1 MRVEPVGRVVDRPA
15 VAEVGMTARGMPGV
29 VRLRRLGVPWMT
41 MWYGTVEKRR
51 PADSGHRSGEQTAT
65 SQPGHGNDYGM
76 PKPGCVSTEIA
87 IIGSGFSGLGTAI
100 RLKQRGY
107 EDFVVLERADDVGGT
122 WQANTY
128 PGCRCD
134 IPSHLYSFSFAP
146 NPDWPETY
154 STQPD
159 IWEYLR
165 RCAEAFGVRQHVH
178 LNCDVEFAT
187 WLEDERVWV
196 LETSTGPVRARVVI
210 AGLGFLAEPR
220 IPVLPGLERFEGAV
234 FHSSCWD
241 HDFDVHG
248 KRIASIGTGASA
260 IQYVPAIQPKV
271 ERLHVFQRTPP
282 WVLPHTT
289 RPISRLER
297 RLYRRLPLLQ
307 RIVRAAV
314 YASREALVLGLVKW
328 PPLMKVV
335 ERGARRHMASQVSDP
350 VLRERVT
357 PDYEIGCKRM
367 LPSSGW
373 YPAIAQPNVELVTE
387 GIVEVRARSV
397 VDAAGVEREVDAII
411 FGTGFRVTDHPA
423 AQKIR
428 GRGGRL
434 LADAWKG
441 SPRAHLGTTV
451 AGFPNL
457 FFLLGPNTGLGHSS
471 MVYMI
476 ESQIAHVLRA
486 LELMS
491 ERRADTIEVR
501 PEAQER
507 FNAALERRLAGTVWN
522 TGCASWYLDE
532 TGHNATLWP
541 DWTWRFRRR
550 AARLDPAEYVLRT
563 AS

>member
-1 MRVEPVGRVVDRPA
+1 
-15 VAEVGMTARGMPGV
+15 
-29 VRLRRLGVPWMT
+29 
-41 MWYGTVEKRR
+41 
-51 PADSGHRSGEQTAT
+51 
-65 SQPGHGNDYGM
+65 M
-76 PKPGCVSTEIA
+76 PKPDCVNTDIA
-87 IIGSGFSGLGTAI
+87 IVGSGFSGLGMAI
-100 RLKQRGY
+100 RLKQAGHH
-107 EDFVVLERADDVGGT
+107 DFVVLERAGDVGGT

-154 STQPD
+154 STQPA
-159 IWEYLR
+159 IWDYLR
-165 RCAEAFGVRQHVH
+165 RCADAFGVREHVR
-178 LNCDVEFAT
+178 LSCDVRSAGWDDAQRRWT
-187 WLEDERVWV
+187 
-196 LETSTGPVRARVVI
+196 LETSDGTVRARVVI
-210 AGLGFLAEPR
+210 AALGFLAEPR
-220 IPVLPGLERFEGAV
+220 IPDLPGLERFEGAV
-234 FHSSCWD
+234 FHSARWN
-241 HDFDVHG
+241 HDFDVRG
-248 KRIASIGTGASA
+248 KRIASVGTGASA
-260 IQYVPAIQPKV
+260 IQYVPVIQPAV

-297 RLYRRLPLLQ
+297 RLYRRLPVLQ
-307 RIVRAAV
+307 RVARAAV
-314 YASREALVLGLVKW
+314 YVAREALVPGMVKW

-335 ERGARRHMASQVSDP
+335 ERAARRHMASQVPDP

-367 LPSSGW
+367 LPSSDW
-373 YPAIAQPNVELVTE
+373 YPTLAQPNVELVTDA
-387 GIVEVRARSV
+387 IAEVRARSV
-397 VDAAGVEREVDAII
+397 VDAAGVEREVDAIV

-423 AQKIR
+423 AERIR

-434 LADAWKG
+434 LADDWNG

-486 LELMS
+486 LEVMR
-491 ERRADTIEVR
+491 EQGAHTIEVR
-501 PEAQER
+501 PEALER
-507 FNAALERRLAGTVWN
+507 FNASIERRLERTVWN
-522 TGCASWYLDE
+522 TGCASWYIDA
-532 TGHNATLWP
+532 TGRNSTLWP

-550 AARLDPAEYVLRT
+550 AARVDPAEYQLT